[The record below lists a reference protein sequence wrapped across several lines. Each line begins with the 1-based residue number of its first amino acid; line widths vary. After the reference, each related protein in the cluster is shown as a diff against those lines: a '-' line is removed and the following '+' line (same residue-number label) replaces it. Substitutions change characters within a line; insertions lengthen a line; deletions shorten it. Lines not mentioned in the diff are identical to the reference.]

1 MKLEEKGQLIIM
13 LVLVMTIGLA
23 IGLSIIQK
31 SLTDVST
38 ATKVEQSSRAYSA
51 AEAGIEK
58 ALTGESGD
66 ANNLIFTG
74 GNDSKASITDTG
86 LQPSPQSGSNPQ
98 SPIEYQ
104 SLSKEDLAQVW
115 LASYFLSENPPPLY
129 YKGIVSTPLTLDIFW
144 GTPNTTDLAAL
155 ELSIVYY
162 DNSVSPAVYKNDKVY
177 LDNPNALVGGVAR
190 TTSNKFISTGVTCN
204 NTSTPQPS
212 GSFATYQCKANITLP
227 STANKIPILIR
238 ARLLYNTNSQPLAV
252 QAVGTCGRD
261 CSLPPQSRSLVST
274 GTSGDTQRKVRFF
287 QMNKVVPQ
295 YFDFAIFSAGDISK

>member
-58 ALTGESGD
+58 ALKGD
-66 ANNLIFTG
+66 NDDVTSSYT

-86 LQPSPQSGSNPQ
+86 LQPSPQSGSDPQ

-115 LASYFLSENPPPLY
+115 LASYFLSGNPPPLY
-129 YKGIVSTPLTLDIFW
+129 YKGVVTSPLTLDVFW

-155 ELSIVYY
+155 ELSVVYY
-162 DNSVSPAVYKNDKVY
+162 DNSVTPAAYKNDKIY
-177 LDNPNALVGGVAR
+177 LDNPNALVGGVTR
-190 TTSNKFISTGVTCN
+190 TDLNKFNKPGTVVTCDN
-204 NTSTPQPS
+204 ARIPKPVEKFSK
-212 GSFATYQCKANITLP
+212 YQCYTNITLP
-227 STANKIPILIR
+227 SVTNKIPILIR
-238 ARLLYNTNSQPLAV
+238 ARLLYNTTSQPFAV
-252 QAVGTCGRD
+252 QAVGNCGRD
-261 CSLPPQSRSLVST
+261 CSLPPQARSVVST

-295 YFDFAIFSAGDISK
+295 YFDYAIFSAGDISK